1 MSNISLSVI
10 IPAFNEESRLGSTLD
25 NLLVYLSSRGLPFE
39 ILIID
44 DGSSDG
50 TFAIATQQARDN
62 SSNRLR
68 VFRNEGNRGKGY
80 SVRRGI
86 QHAEGAYALMTD
98 ADLSCPIQE
107 ITKLEKQVQEESF
120 DIAFGSR
127 DIAGSQVEVHQHW
140 ARESSGK
147 IFNHLVHSLT
157 GLPYQDTQCGFKYF
171 NLTVCREL
179 FDMQTIQ
186 GFGFDV
192 EILYIARKW
201 GLKAKE
207 VPVVWRHADGSK
219 LHFVPDALEMF
230 LDLLR
235 IRRNDRRGRYEK
247 SNS

>member
-1 MSNISLSVI
+1 MPDISLSVI
-10 IPAFNEESRLGSTLD
+10 IPAFNEDSRLGSTLEH
-25 NLLVYLSSRGLPFE
+25 LLGYLSSRGFPFE
-39 ILIID
+39 ILVID

-50 TFAIATQQARDN
+50 TFNIATQQAQDN
-62 SSNRLR
+62 HSKRLR
-68 VFRNEGNRGKGY
+68 VLRNEGNRGKGY
-80 SVRRGI
+80 SVRRGM

-107 ITKLEKQVQEESF
+107 ITKLEKQVREGPF

-147 IFNHLVHSLT
+147 VFNQLVRSLT

-171 NLTVCREL
+171 NLASCREL
-179 FDMQTIQ
+179 FDTQTIK

-192 EILYIARKW
+192 EILYMARKW

-219 LHFVPDALEMF
+219 LHFVPDALKMF

-235 IRRNDRRGRYEK
+235 IRRNDRRGMYER
-247 SNS
+247 SIS